1 MRSRSCWQSWAIAQL
16 KNWDATQQR
25 IFQRTTIARWNMS
38 ARIAAKLRSHWLLGT
53 LSGKDTEVGRSENSS
68 FPLKDPSGWLV
79 GFRTLFHSELF
90 KEMEHAAPNI
100 QKT

>member
-1 MRSRSCWQSWAIAQL
+1 MFGPVEKLGCHPAADL
-16 KNWDATQQR
+16 PEDD
-25 IFQRTTIARWNMS
+25 QRTTIARWNMS